1 MRGSLGWLRAG
12 ILPSFSG
19 SPPPTRS
26 SISPSSSLLLVSH
39 LCPLFLLSLLCTFLF
54 IPVFVSSPPHPPPNY
69 LSLSLSAFFIS
80 CVGQWTARAMALTD
94 LPAGLLR
101 AALSSGLWR
110 KKPPA
115 LKQLCGPG
123 SERTMKN
130 AEKKERKFNGPLGIV
145 PPRASLLLFLSTS
158 SLPLLS
164 PPPFLYLS
172 HACSLSK

>member
-1 MRGSLGWLRAG
+1 MSSIPPLPLLHISLYPCFHIILFS
-12 ILPSFSG
+12 LPSLLQ
-19 SPPPTRS
+19 SP
-26 SISPSSSLLLVSH
+26 L
-39 LCPLFLLSLLCTFLF
+39 LFLSLA
-54 IPVFVSSPPHPPPNY
+54 
-69 LSLSLSAFFIS
+69 LSLSGFFFIS

-145 PPRASLLLFLSTS
+145 PPHASLLLFFSFPPS
-158 SLPLLS
+158 SYLS
-164 PPPFLYLS
+164 PPLLCFI
-172 HACSLSK
+172 SLSLSLAHKLSKKVKVTPS